1 MALPTATEHL
11 IETLKE
17 CEEYFDNRADAD
29 QPSGDSYPTPNEE
42 MKILVAVRQALSF
55 AEKLNR
61 NGVRA

>member
-11 IETLKE
+11 IETLLE
-17 CEEYFDNRADAD
+17 CQEYFDQRADAD
-29 QPSGDSYPTPNEE
+29 QPSGECARPNEE
-42 MKILVAVRQALSF
+42 MKMLVAVRQALSF